1 MRFLYF
7 PKLWFTVSGL
17 LMIIS
22 IVFLSLGGLRL
33 GMDFTGGSFLQV
45 SFDTL
50 PETSQVV
57 ETLEG
62 LSLSGVTVQ
71 QSGDKTMNI
80 RMATIDN
87 ETRVGILEKLNADFG
102 KTEEQSFSSIGPTIG
117 EELKQKALVA
127 IVLVLVAIVIY
138 LAWAFRK
145 VTGQRIS
152 SWMFGLSAIAA
163 LFHDILITTGLFAVL
178 GYFFG
183 IEVDA
188 LFITALLT
196 ILGFSVHDT
205 IVVFDRVRENLLH
218 AHQRPL
224 EDTVKVSVAQ
234 TLVRSLNTSITVI
247 LVLLAMLLFSP
258 PALTYFLIALLAG
271 FVVGTYSSI
280 FVASPLLVVM
290 ARYRK

>member
-17 LMIIS
+17 LMIAS
-22 IVFLSLGGLRL
+22 VLFLALGGLRL

-45 SFDTL
+45 SFGTL

-80 RMATIDN
+80 RMAAIDN
-87 ETRVGILEKLNADFG
+87 ETRVGILEKLNVDFG

-117 EELKQKALVA
+117 EELKTKALVA
-127 IVLVLVAIVIY
+127 IILVLIAIVIY

-178 GYFFG
+178 GYFFN

-218 AHQRPL
+218 AHQRSL

-290 ARYRK
+290 ARYRR